1 MAICYGLFALKS
13 RLHCKFSRRGHAWQ
27 RGAAGLVA
35 LVVCGFLAPTAL
47 ASPPTVVTAGS
58 LPATDSSEIVGAATP
73 AEDLPTTSQPAPT
86 EVPTP
91 NLGTTATTGQTA
103 GSTATATQ
111 QQPVNLVVIVRVNS
125 PGNNGPIT
133 QNNVAAAP
141 SVAAN
146 NAATTQGGG
155 GGGGG
160 GGGKA
165 ASTGQQATATATA
178 TQDAAGNYVVTVRI
192 DSPGSNGAVTQ
203 TNGVVGASTGTNT
216 SKTAQQVAAPKSAVQ
231 PQAHHAGAANSRGS
245 AGRHRQRAAL
255 LRATTDVD
263 PIATTPHQV
272 AIRHAPAHRHPAS
285 AREPRTSTQ
294 THVREA
300 LSGIASGATRA
311 FSPLVPNTSPVANEA
326 AGPADVSRAVLL
338 TLLVLVAAAATFALF
353 RRATLQRQTAA
364 SRPRR

>member
-1 MAICYGLFALKS
+1 MAICYVLFALKS
-13 RLHCKFSRRGHAWQ
+13 RLHCKCSRRGHAWQ

-47 ASPPTVVTAGS
+47 ASPPTVATAGS

-73 AEDLPTTSQPAPT
+73 AEDLRTASQPAPA
-86 EVPTP
+86 EVPDP

-141 SVAAN
+141 SAAAN
-146 NAATTQGGG
+146 SAATTQ
-155 GGGGG
+155 GGGG

-231 PQAHHAGAANSRGS
+231 PQAHHAGAANSRRS

-255 LRATTDVD
+255 LRATTDVE

-272 AIRHAPAHRHPAS
+272 AIRHAPAHRHPAP

-300 LSGIASGATRA
+300 LSGIASGAARA
-311 FSPLVPNTSPVANEA
+311 FSPLVPNTSPVAAEA

>member
-1 MAICYGLFALKS
+1 M
-13 RLHCKFSRRGHAWQ
+13 
-27 RGAAGLVA
+27 
-35 LVVCGFLAPTAL
+35 
-47 ASPPTVVTAGS
+47 
-58 LPATDSSEIVGAATP
+58 
-73 AEDLPTTSQPAPT
+73 
-86 EVPTP
+86 
-91 NLGTTATTGQTA
+91 
-103 GSTATATQ
+103 
-111 QQPVNLVVIVRVNS
+111 NLVVIVRVNS
-125 PGNNGPIT
+125 PGNNGAIT

-146 NAATTQGGG
+146 NAATTQ

-255 LRATTDVD
+255 LRATTDVE

-300 LSGIASGATRA
+300 LSGIASGAARA
-311 FSPLVPNTSPVANEA
+311 FSPLVP
-326 AGPADVSRAVLL
+326 
-338 TLLVLVAAAATFALF
+338 
-353 RRATLQRQTAA
+353 
-364 SRPRR
+364 

>member
-13 RLHCKFSRRGHAWQ
+13 RVRCKFLRPRRAWQ

-73 AEDLPTTSQPAPT
+73 AEDLPTASQPAPT
-86 EVPTP
+86 EVPAP
-91 NLGTTATTGQTA
+91 NLGTAATTGQTG

-125 PGNNGPIT
+125 PGNNGAIT

-155 GGGGG
+155 GGGG
-160 GGGKA
+160 KT

-300 LSGIASGATRA
+300 LSGIASGAARA
-311 FSPLVPNTSPVANEA
+311 FSPLVPNTSPVAAEA
-326 AGPADVSRAVLL
+326 TGPADVSRAVLL

>member
-1 MAICYGLFALKS
+1 MAICYVLFALKS
-13 RLHCKFSRRGHAWQ
+13 RLHCKCSRRGHAWQ

-47 ASPPTVVTAGS
+47 ASPPTVATAGS

-73 AEDLPTTSQPAPT
+73 AEDLPTASQPAPA
-86 EVPTP
+86 EVPDP

-103 GSTATATQ
+103 GSTVTATQ

-141 SVAAN
+141 SAAAN
-146 NAATTQGGG
+146 SAATTQ
-155 GGGGG
+155 GGGG

-231 PQAHHAGAANSRGS
+231 PQAHHAGAANSRRS
-245 AGRHRQRAAL
+245 AGRHRHRAAL
-255 LRATTDVD
+255 LRATTDVE
-263 PIATTPHQV
+263 PIATTPQV
-272 AIRHAPAHRHPAS
+272 AIRHAPAHRHPA
-285 AREPRTSTQ
+285 AVHEPRTSTQ

-300 LSGIASGATRA
+300 LNSIASGAARA
-311 FSPLVPNTSPVANEA
+311 LSPFVPSTSPVADEA

-364 SRPRR
+364 SRVRR